1 VGPVDNVQSHFDDA
15 LVDCE
20 PGFHAKLSQ
29 LGLGQAAG
37 AERGAAGRARLRHA
51 VQRSLTGSVRPY
63 MAIGERSHGVSRR
76 RFLVGGAL
84 LAGGVGGAVT
94 VAARLAGGERGHG
107 DPATSWKSAEPDG
120 GLWGDRIPTG
130 GVAPVHASLLPS
142 GFVLVNGIERAEIN
156 SFPNFILDPALPGP
170 VRVDPMS
177 VPMRTEDDSLF
188 CAGHSYLA
196 DGRMLQVGGQHI
208 APEVG
213 LDYGLLFNDRGA
225 ARGWRVI
232 GPDILGGPA
241 WYPTVTRLASG
252 SMLVISGFT
261 DFGSEENR
269 TIQLFRPS
277 RFDRGQEPWS
287 LLVPHKKAP
296 DVSPTGAD
304 YSHVFQLQRPVEI
317 DGHLRQVVMFGKS
330 GQFSF
335 LNYTDRFSDPAARF
349 ATRPNAHRSA
359 GGGGAMSAAGASSV
373 ILADGRILIVGGGE
387 EGGDGAIPHAHI
399 YDPSRDSWTTLD
411 TGIARSHPAAVLLP
425 DGTVLVVN
433 GDGDS
438 LDDLRKPQIIDPV
451 SEVVLTGPPWSD
463 PRPRGYH
470 NVAVLVSDGRVL
482 TAGGE
487 RGGEGSERGDLRY
500 YSPPYLSV
508 MAQRDRPAI
517 VGVPRVMRYGRAC
530 TLHFRRGPVH
540 KITLLTLGS
549 MTHSFDQNQR
559 CVVLFEGEAAG
570 EEITITGPKDPFIA
584 PPGHYLLFVM
594 RRIDVSGRAVHV
606 PSVGKV
612 IRVAGE
618 YSQIGCPAYP
628 LLPTMARRG

>member
-1 VGPVDNVQSHFDDA
+1 MCRHDVFTD
-15 LVDCE
+15 E
-20 PGFHAKLSQ
+20 
-29 LGLGQAAG
+29 
-37 AERGAAGRARLRHA
+37 GAAMFDSGDGGMRTEG
-51 VQRSLTGSVRPY
+51 LTGSVRLY
-63 MAIGERSHGVSRR
+63 MGNGERSRGVSRR

-84 LAGGVGGAVT
+84 LAAGVGSAAA
-94 VAARLAGGERGHG
+94 VAARLAGVERGHG
-107 DPATSWKSAEPDG
+107 NPATSWKSAEPHG
-120 GLWGDRIPTG
+120 GSWGDRISMG
-130 GVAPVHASLLPS
+130 SVAPVHASLLPS
-142 GFVLVNGIERAEIN
+142 GFVLMTGIDHAATN
-156 SFPNFILDPALPGP
+156 SFPNFVIDPGLPGR

-177 VPMRTEDDSLF
+177 VPMRTENDSLF

-196 DGRMLQVGGQHI
+196 DGRLLQVGGQHI
-208 APEVG
+208 APEMG
-213 LDYGLLFNDRGA
+213 LDYGLLFDDRGA
-225 ARGWRVI
+225 AKRWRAI
-232 GPDILGGPA
+232 GPDILGGRA

-317 DGHLRQVVMFGKS
+317 DGHLHQVVMFGKS
-330 GQFSF
+330 GQFFF
-335 LNYTDRFSDPAARF
+335 LNYTDRFSDSAARF
-349 ATRPNAHRSA
+349 ATRPNAHRS
-359 GGGGAMSAAGASSV
+359 GGGDGAMSAAGASSV

-387 EGGDGAIPHAHI
+387 EGGDGAIPYAHI
-399 YDPSRDSWTTLD
+399 YDPTRDSWGTLD

-438 LDDLRKPQIIDPV
+438 LDDLRKPQIIDPI

-463 PRPRGYH
+463 RMRRGYH
-470 NVAVLVSDGRVL
+470 NVAVVVPDGRVL

-487 RGGEGSERGDLRY
+487 GGGEGSERRDLRY

-517 VGVPRVMRYGRAC
+517 VGVPRVMRYGRTC
-530 TLHFRRGPVH
+530 TLGFRRGPVH
-540 KITLLTLGS
+540 KITLLALGS

-584 PPGHYLLFVM
+584 PPGHYLLFVL
-594 RRIDVSGRAVHV
+594 RRIDVGDRAVHV
-606 PSVGKV
+606 PSVGSV
-612 IRVAGE
+612 IRVAG
-618 YSQIGCPAYP
+618 
-628 LLPTMARRG
+628 